1 MASITVMK
9 NYVIKKAQGTSD
21 ENLKKIVK
29 VLKNYNKLDAE
40 SKGKVGSAVEK
51 LYTKFK
57 AQESKQSEPKKAG
70 TTPPKSSGKKKK
82 FDTQNLKGVI
92 AEFRD
97 KVGAKAFKQ
106 ATANSKSITQDAER
120 PALPKGKRLVTK
132 KGTTSNQF
140 GTFKNKVGRPY
151 WENRSNRFDI
161 KQPAKK
167 YPILAKGGEIA
178 MFKGKPFSFYKYE
191 TKQVRIAWKGKIQP
205 FGAFYSVIDAIEELK
220 KHYETPEELREFSI
234 VTPDGIIYYG
244 KEYPIKFSE
253 GGEVEFIE
261 YKDHEIMYEPH
272 MDKYYANDVEFDTLD
287 QAKKFLDSGKMP
299 SHLAGAYARGL
310 FAKGGELGTIGKFK
324 YEITMVNQIEGPFVV
339 AKFIAKGD
347 ALICLDALQK
357 ATSTKGMRYT
367 LKESK

>member
-40 SKGKVGSAVEK
+40 SKNKVGSAVEK

-57 AQESKQSEPKKAG
+57 AQESKQAEPKKAG
-70 TTPPKSSGKKKK
+70 TTPPKSSGSKKK
-82 FDTQNLKGVI
+82 FNTQDLKGVI
-92 AEFRD
+92 AEFKK

-106 ATANSKSITQDAER
+106 ATSNSRSIKQDAER

-167 YPILAKGGEIA
+167 YPILAKGGKVGEKVYNEMYGVGKSKYVVNYHDGKKTHSDGSPFFDIDI
-178 MFKGKPFSFYKYE
+178 FKNKVDKNKF
-191 TKQVRIAWKGKIQP
+191 
-205 FGAFYSVIDAIEELK
+205 IDELK
-220 KHYETPEELREFSI
+220 SQGYVKKY
-234 VTPDGIIYYG
+234 
-244 KEYPIKFSE
+244 SE
-253 GGEVEFIE
+253 GGEIEFIE
-261 YKDHEIMYEPH
+261 YKEHEIMYEPH

-287 QAKKFLDSGKMP
+287 QAKKFLDSGKM
-299 SHLAGAYARGL
+299 SSDLRGAYARGL
-310 FAKGGELGTIGKFK
+310 FAKGGNMGTIGKFK
-324 YEITMVNQIEGPFVV
+324 YEITMKNNIEGPFVV

-367 LKESK
+367 LKEA